1 MFGSHFKLISRTNMM
16 CHLVSK
22 FISQSHVKQFWSM
35 FGSHFKHILRM
46 NMLCHLVSKYMCR
59 SNVKQFY
66 IVFGFYSMHF
76 SRKNMMS
83 LNACADHMKSNSGAC
98 LDHISSTF
106 QEQTCCV
113 TQSQNTCAN
122 HMKSNSGAYLDH
134 ISSTFQEQTC
144 GVIHKSISKY
154 AASPS
159 NKIHVPNTCK
169 AILEQFGSHF
179 TVLERCPKIPF
190 A

>member
-66 IVFGFYSMHF
+66 IVFGFHSMHF
-76 SRKNMMS
+76 SRKNMS

-106 QEQTCCV
+106 QEQTC
-113 TQSQNTCAN
+113 
-122 HMKSNSGAYLDH
+122 
-134 ISSTFQEQTC
+134 
-144 GVIHKSISKY
+144 GVIHKSMSKY